1 MMTKT
6 HMAVGVL
13 TSIYLLTATN
23 LPAIPIMLGTIGSIA
38 PDFDFAFG
46 HRKITHSLLGV
57 CIAFILTWSISHIF
71 AVSFS
76 LNCLIHIALD
86 SWTKMGVPL
95 FYPYKKYYGL
105 KEIKTGDANDNFLC
119 LIIIFLITL
128 MMEQI

>member
-6 HMAVGVL
+6 HMAAGVL
-13 TSIYLLTATN
+13 TAIYLLTATN

-57 CIAFILTWSISHIF
+57 CIAFILTWSMSHIF

-76 LNCLIHIALD
+76 LNCFRILSICDFIYL
-86 SWTKMGVPL
+86 SPL
-95 FYPYKKYYGL
+95 YVA
-105 KEIKTGDANDNFLC
+105 IQTD
-119 LIIIFLITL
+119 II
-128 MMEQI
+128 